1 MEQKVTYLT
10 LLEHLKVDDC
20 LIADRRT
27 SLQLASIKDSIDSG
41 QCFYLYFYS
50 LFVSFSITVFFVAVL
65 FRPFQIAVDMSL
77 YSSMLTSNKEIV
89 KVFLA

>member
-27 SLQLASIKDSIDSG
+27 SLQLVSIKDLIDSG

-77 YSSMLTSNKEIV
+77 YSSTLTSNKEIV

>member
-1 MEQKVTYLT
+1 MTYLT

-65 FRPFQIAVDMSL
+65 FRPLQIAVDMSL
-77 YSSMLTSNKEIV
+77 YSNT
-89 KVFLA
+89 

>member
-1 MEQKVTYLT
+1 MTYLT

-20 LIADRRT
+20 LIVDRRT
-27 SLQLASIKDSIDSG
+27 SLQLVSIKDSIDSG

-65 FRPFQIAVDMSL
+65 FRPFQIAVDTSL
-77 YSSMLTSNKEIV
+77 LSSTYSSNKEV
-89 KVFLA
+89 GKVFLD